1 MKGIVKNIPMQNRIN
16 PVNDAIP
23 ETNTNPNN
31 SKGCFE
37 TSIALDL
44 MASIAFRF
52 PNTISGMLKKVKN
65 EIPTEINAPSSLIPE

>member
-37 TSIALDL
+37 TSIALDF
-44 MASIAFRF
+44 MASTAFKF
-52 PNTISGMLKKVKN
+52 PKTISGTAKKVKK
-65 EIPTEINAPSSLIPE
+65 EIPIAIKVPTNLIPE